1 MFAHLQHWNYEIVE
15 LISIA
20 HLQEWNYVIVELV
33 SVCPSKALELR
44 IGGVFLHLPVLQI
57 VNSGID

>member
-33 SVCPSKALELR
+33 SVCPSRALELR
-44 IGGVFLHLPVLQI
+44 TGGA
-57 VNSGID
+57 D